1 MRKEMISAAIVG
13 LVCLTGCAAPLPSAG
28 AGWVFTDA
36 TEALQA
42 NNGVEIARRGEACA
56 SNILG
61 IVSTGDSTVE
71 KARRNASIAQVATI
85 DRSYFSILGVYARGC
100 TQVAGN

>member
-1 MRKEMISAAIVG
+1 MTLKHIALCSVVLLFTA
-13 LVCLTGCAAPLPSAG
+13 CAHTLPASG
-28 AGWVFTDA
+28 PGWVFTEA
-36 TEALQA
+36 TEGVQA
-42 NNGVEIARRGEACA
+42 NNGVEISRRGEACA

-71 KARRNASIAQVATI
+71 KAARNGNITRVATI
-85 DRSYFSILGVYARGC
+85 DRSFFSVLGVYGKAC